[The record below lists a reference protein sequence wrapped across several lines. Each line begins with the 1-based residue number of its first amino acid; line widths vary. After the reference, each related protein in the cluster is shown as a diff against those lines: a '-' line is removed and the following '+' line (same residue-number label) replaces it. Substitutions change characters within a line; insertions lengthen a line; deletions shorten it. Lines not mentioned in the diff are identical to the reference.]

1 MSEQNKLTQV
11 GRGTLFSLYP
21 WNDFPPDGQS
31 YDYTAVVA
39 TPGVGV
45 ETVVLETPVPVGW
58 DGCVLRI
65 ANCYLGPA
73 GSLDYSI
80 PSLTW
85 RIRIDQRLAAGYSA
99 ITTEFGSTQQPRPIS
114 PILVSSGQVLRYYVT
129 NNDAGLP
136 TVGTFIF
143 ANFSGHFWPHRT
155 N

>member
-1 MSEQNKLTQV
+1 MSDPT
-11 GRGTLFSLYP
+11 RGSLVSLFP

-31 YDYTAVVA
+31 YDYSNVVP

-45 ETVVLETPVPVGW
+45 ETLVLATAVPVGW

-65 ANCYLGPA
+65 ANNYLGPA
-73 GSLDYSI
+73 ESLDYSI

-85 RIRIDQRLAAGYSA
+85 RIRIDQRLVAGYNA
-99 ITTEFGSTQQPRPIS
+99 ITTQFGSTQQPRPIS
-114 PILVSSGQVLRYYVT
+114 PILVSSGQVLRYYVL
-129 NNDAGLP
+129 NSDASIP
-136 TVGTFIF
+136 TLGTFIY